1 MDSRGRAARTRRKL
15 VRHAAP
21 DLPSVRGC
29 SARSRHVGVCLA
41 RPAAHNLP
49 GGMDSRAAR
58 HARRSSGRAPL
69 RIASGEAISPARGVV
84 DSQPH
89 SPARSAENMARLCS
103 SRFERAAR
111 KQGWTRIAGLD
122 EAGRGA
128 LFGPVVA
135 AAVILN
141 PKRRI
146 VGLDDSK
153 QVAPERRAL
162 LAERIRQHALAWAV
176 AEIDAQRIDA
186 WNIYQASRQAMT
198 AALQQLT
205 ITPDYLLIDAM
216 QLDVLIEQKPL
227 IKGDCRSVSI
237 AAASILA
244 KTHRDARME
253 EWDAVYP
260 QYGLA
265 RHKGYATADH
275 LEALRQHG
283 PSPLHRHSF
292 APVRE
297 SNCWAVGATQISFLK
312 DIESPE
318 GAAGLAIVPLQNA

>member
-1 MDSRGRAARTRRKL
+1 MS
-15 VRHAAP
+15 
-21 DLPSVRGC
+21 
-29 SARSRHVGVCLA
+29 
-41 RPAAHNLP
+41 
-49 GGMDSRAAR
+49 
-58 HARRSSGRAPL
+58 
-69 RIASGEAISPARGVV
+69 
-84 DSQPH
+84 
-89 SPARSAENMARLCS
+89 RLCS

-111 KQGWTRIAGLD
+111 QLGWTRIAGID

-153 QVAPERRAL
+153 KLPAERRTM
-162 LAERIRQHALAWAV
+162 LAERIREHAVAWAV
-176 AEIDAQRIDA
+176 AEVDAQRIDA

-198 AALQQLT
+198 AALQQLA
-205 ITPDYLLIDAM
+205 ISPDYLLIDAM
-216 QLDVLIEQKPL
+216 QLDVLIEQKSL
-227 IKGDCRSVSI
+227 IKGDARSISI

-244 KTHRDARME
+244 KTHRDECME
-253 EWDAVYP
+253 KWDVVYP

-265 RHKGYATADH
+265 RHKGYGTPDH

-283 PSPLHRHSF
+283 PSPLHRRSF

-297 SNCWAVGATQISFLK
+297 SDCWAAGATQ
-312 DIESPE
+312 
-318 GAAGLAIVPLQNA
+318 APLPLEL

>member
-1 MDSRGRAARTRRKL
+1 MS
-15 VRHAAP
+15 
-21 DLPSVRGC
+21 
-29 SARSRHVGVCLA
+29 
-41 RPAAHNLP
+41 
-49 GGMDSRAAR
+49 
-58 HARRSSGRAPL
+58 
-69 RIASGEAISPARGVV
+69 
-84 DSQPH
+84 
-89 SPARSAENMARLCS
+89 RLCS

-111 KQGWTRIAGLD
+111 KLGWTRIAGID

-153 QVAPERRAL
+153 KLAPEHRTE
-162 LAERIRQHALAWAV
+162 LAARIREHALAWAV
-176 AEIDAQRIDA
+176 AEVDAQRIDA

-205 ITPDYLLIDAM
+205 TAPDYLLIDAM
-216 QLDVLIEQKPL
+216 QLDVLIEQKSL
-227 IKGDCRSVSI
+227 IKGDARSISI

-244 KTHRDARME
+244 KIHRDTCME

-265 RHKGYATADH
+265 RHKGYATPDH
-275 LEALRQHG
+275 LEALRKHG
-283 PSPLHRHSF
+283 PSPLHRYSF

-297 SNCWAVGATQISFLK
+297 SGCWAVGATQ
-312 DIESPE
+312 
-318 GAAGLAIVPLQNA
+318 APLPLEM

>member
-1 MDSRGRAARTRRKL
+1 MTR
-15 VRHAAP
+15 V
-21 DLPSVRGC
+21 
-29 SARSRHVGVCLA
+29 
-41 RPAAHNLP
+41 
-49 GGMDSRAAR
+49 
-58 HARRSSGRAPL
+58 
-69 RIASGEAISPARGVV
+69 
-84 DSQPH
+84 
-89 SPARSAENMARLCS
+89 CS

-111 KQGWTRIAGLD
+111 KLGWTRIAGLD
-122 EAGRGA
+122 EVGRGA

-153 QVAPERRAL
+153 QLTADRRAT
-162 LAERIRQHALAWAV
+162 LAQRIQEHALAWAV
-176 AEIDAQRIDA
+176 AEADALRIDA

-198 AALQQLT
+198 LALQQLAVA
-205 ITPDYLLIDAM
+205 PDYLLIDAIH
-216 QLDVLIEQKPL
+216 LDVMIEQKSL
-227 IKGDCRSVSI
+227 IKGDCKSVSI

-253 EWDAVYP
+253 EWDAIYP

-283 PSPLHRHSF
+283 PTPLHRYSF

-297 SNCWAVGATQISFLK
+297 ARCWSIGAIQVSLPIF
-312 DIESPE
+312 
-318 GAAGLAIVPLQNA
+318 